1 MISGRRHML
10 LLCAGLIACSIITGC
25 GTGGARP
32 DEVRSSP
39 SDEDSAREGGR
50 RVDHRATT
58 SGTAGTSEASAAAPT
73 SPAVVP
79 PGYVGIWS
87 GPASGKFRVIAV
99 EINQNGDGSVNTQVG
114 NGQVFKFAVTWQ
126 TVGSKIAARMEP
138 GGEPEVAHAELK
150 DGALLGEFTSP
161 LQVGDLPK
169 RMTFSGF
176 TKSQ

>member
-1 MISGRRHML
+1 MASTDTDTRFILGSAERQESLQSITYSGCTTSGRIPKGGSEMISGRRHML
-10 LLCAGLIACSIITGC
+10 LLCAGLIACSIRTGC

-87 GPASGKFRVIAV
+87 GPASCKFRVIAV
-99 EINQNGDGSVNTQVG
+99 
-114 NGQVFKFAVTWQ
+114 
-126 TVGSKIAARMEP
+126 
-138 GGEPEVAHAELK
+138 
-150 DGALLGEFTSP
+150 
-161 LQVGDLPK
+161 
-169 RMTFSGF
+169 
-176 TKSQ
+176 